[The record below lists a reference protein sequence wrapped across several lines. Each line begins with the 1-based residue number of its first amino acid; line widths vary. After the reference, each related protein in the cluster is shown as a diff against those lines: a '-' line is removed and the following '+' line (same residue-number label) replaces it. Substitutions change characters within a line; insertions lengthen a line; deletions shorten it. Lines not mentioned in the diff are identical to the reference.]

1 MHFVQQGFID
11 VNKILDKLK
20 NLKTST
26 KNKKDI
32 KTEEKNEKIN
42 DVLINIENYEP
53 YPESK
58 FILLMKKTI
67 DIENK
72 IFKSQKD
79 KENKNIN
86 NFSLY
91 LDYSLEKFSVM
102 INNVKNIIIN
112 ADLSKNEINNIRRQ
126 NLNFRTRTK
135 ESEENIVLILQNDLK
150 ELYYNINNFFINEEL
165 KLEKE
170 LKIKMRI
177 NYNFIKFYKMCV
189 INIENREKLDDIII
203 QFKIINKNII

>member
-1 MHFVQQGFID
+1 MKLCILFNKVLSML
-11 VNKILDKLK
+11 NKILDKLK
-20 NLKTST
+20 NLKINT
-26 KNKKDI
+26 KNKKEI

-150 ELYYNINNFFINEEL
+150 ALDYNINNFFINEEL

-177 NYNFIKFYKMCV
+177 NYNFIKFYKMFV
-189 INIENREKLDDIII
+189 INPSSTRIY
-203 QFKIINKNII
+203 